1 MGYKVDNAVIM
12 AAGLSSRF
20 APISYEKPKP
30 LIEVRGEVLI
40 ERQIQQLLEKN
51 ITDIILVTGYK
62 QEQFEYLKDKYH
74 LRIIN
79 NKDYL
84 IRNNHSSIYAA
95 REYLNNT
102 YVCSADDY
110 FLLNP
115 FEQEVDES
123 YYAALFASGETKE
136 WCLQTDENDY
146 ITEIKIGG
154 SHQWYML
161 GHVFW
166 SENFSRKFLRII
178 EQEYNKEETKS
189 KLWESIYAEHLQQLK
204 MKIRRYN
211 ENQIFEFD
219 SLDELRLFDHRYNT
233 NSGSAIMR
241 KLAKGFHCLEQD
253 IVDLKPLKIDNGNVS
268 GVMFSYMG
276 RPYQFL
282 YDSSQIIPI

>member
-1 MGYKVDNAVIM
+1 MGYIVDNAIIM

-20 APISYEKPKP
+20 APISYETPKP
-30 LIEVRGEVLI
+30 LIKVRGEVLI

-51 ITDIILVTGYK
+51 ITDIIVVAGYK
-62 QEQFEYLKDKYH
+62 QEQFEYLRDKYQ
-74 LRIIN
+74 LTIIE

-110 FLLNP
+110 FLSNP

-123 YYAALFASGETKE
+123 YYAALFASEETKE

-146 ITEIKIGG
+146 IIDVKIGG

-161 GHVFW
+161 GHAFW
-166 SENFSRKFLRII
+166 SERFSQQFIRIL
-178 EQEYNKEETKS
+178 EREYDKEETKS
-189 KLWESIYAEHLQQLK
+189 KLWEDIYAEHLHHLK
-204 MKIRRYN
+204 MKIRRYD

-219 SLDELRLFDHRYNT
+219 SLDDLRLFDHKYKAD
-233 NSGSAIMR
+233 SGSMIMD
-241 KLAKGFHCLEQD
+241 KLAKHFHCLEMD
-253 IVDLKPLKIDNGNVS
+253 ITDLKPIKSDSGNVI

-276 RPYQFL
+276 KPYQLL
-282 YDSSQIIPI
+282 YDCGQIISL

>member
-40 ERQIQQLLEKN
+40 ERQIQQLLEKS

-74 LRIIN
+74 LTIIN
-79 NKDYL
+79 NMDYF

-102 YVCSADDY
+102 YVCSADNY
-110 FLLNP
+110 FLQNP
-115 FEQEVDES
+115 FEREVDES

-136 WCLQTDENDY
+136 WCMRVDENDY

-154 SHQWYML
+154 NHQWYML

-166 SENFSRKFLRII
+166 SESFSQKFIRII
-178 EQEYNKEETKS
+178 EQEYDKEETKG
-189 KLWESIYAEHLQQLK
+189 KLWETIYAEHLQQLK
-204 MKIRRYN
+204 MKIRRYD
-211 ENQIFEFD
+211 EGQIFEFD
-219 SLDELRLFDHRYNT
+219 SLDELRLFDHKYYT
-233 NSGSAIMR
+233 NSGSAIMC
-241 KLAKGFHCLEQD
+241 KLAKNFCCSEKD
-253 IVDLKPLKIDNGNVS
+253 IVDLKPLKNDSGNVI
-268 GVMFSYMG
+268 GLMFSHMDK
-276 RPYQFL
+276 PYQFL
-282 YDSSQIIPI
+282 YDCSRIVPI

>member
-40 ERQIQQLLEKN
+40 ERQIRQLLEKK
-51 ITDIILVTGYK
+51 ITDIILVTGYM

-74 LRIIN
+74 LTIIE

-102 YVCSADDY
+102 YICSADNY
-110 FLLNP
+110 FLSNP
-115 FEQEVDES
+115 FEQQVDES

-136 WCLQTDENDY
+136 WCLQTDRNDY
-146 ITEIKIGG
+146 ITDIQIGG
-154 SHQWYML
+154 RRQWYML

-166 SENFSRKFLRII
+166 SETFSQTFIRII
-178 EQEYNKEETKS
+178 EQEYNKEETKN
-189 KLWESIYAEHLQQLK
+189 KLWESIYAEHLHQLK
-204 MKIRRYN
+204 MKIRRYD

-219 SLDELRLFDHRYNT
+219 SLDELRLFDHKYDMD
-233 NSGSAIMR
+233 SGSAIMG
-241 KLAKGFHCLEQD
+241 KLAKHFHCLEID
-253 IVDLKPLKIDNGNVS
+253 ITNLEPLKNGSGNVV
-268 GVMFSYMG
+268 GVMFSYEG
-276 RPYQFL
+276 NLYQFI
-282 YDSSQIIPI
+282 YDSDQIIPL